1 MSGLGGSVTGLIAL
15 SDFTTWLVLGG
26 LFIASIF
33 CVAIIILKLLF
44 FSKEMR
50 AIKKLKMRVKG
61 VKDFNDY
68 LLLRKEFQGT
78 LSGYFIEEALIELR
92 KLLENKLSKGEE
104 PLDIGTVPQSP
115 IFLSE
120 EDIAK
125 FDETLDQIV
134 DHILMEGEK
143 YLPILG
149 TSAAVA
155 PLVGLF
161 GTIWGLCHAFVR
173 ISQLKTADIAV
184 VAPGIAEALLT
195 TLAGLVV
202 AIPAMIFFHYFSN
215 KLRKLEGHI
224 IIVAASFFDSV
235 RRIFIKR

>member
-1 MSGLGGSVTGLIAL
+1 
-15 SDFTTWLVLGG
+15 
-26 LFIASIF
+26 
-33 CVAIIILKLLF
+33 
-44 FSKEMR
+44 
-50 AIKKLKMRVKG
+50 
-61 VKDFNDY
+61 
-68 LLLRKEFQGT
+68 
-78 LSGYFIEEALIELR
+78 
-92 KLLENKLSKGEE
+92 
-104 PLDIGTVPQSP
+104 
-115 IFLSE
+115 
-120 EDIAK
+120 
-125 FDETLDQIV
+125 
-134 DHILMEGEK
+134 MEGEK

-224 IIVAASFFDSV
+224 IIVSDSFFDSV